1 MTMRVRTFALTVLA
15 LCLLLLAGACAG
27 EDALDESAEP
37 TGAGEEEATDG
48 EAAGGEEATDGEA
61 AGGTVIVGSANF
73 TEQLIL
79 ANMYA
84 ELLESRGVTVE
95 RRLNLGSREIIF
107 PALESGEIGLLP
119 EYNGAVVAF
128 LTGGEADVTEPE
140 EVTEALRAE
149 LPEGLVALEPSDA
162 QDKDGLAVLPETA
175 EEFGLETYS
184 DLAPVAGEMVVGG
197 PAEMEERDVGLP
209 GLEEVYGIEFAEFR
223 ALDAGGPLTSS
234 ALSSGDIDV
243 GRVFTTQGVIDAEGW
258 VVLEDDMNLAPAQNI
273 IPIIREDVL
282 TSDIEEALNELSALL
297 TTEDLV
303 ALNARVDV
311 DAEDPEIVAV
321 EYLEENGLTE

>member
-1 MTMRVRTFALTVLA
+1 
-15 LCLLLLAGACAG
+15 
-27 EDALDESAEP
+27 
-37 TGAGEEEATDG
+37 
-48 EAAGGEEATDGEA
+48 
-61 AGGTVIVGSANF
+61 
-73 TEQLIL
+73 
-79 ANMYA
+79 
-84 ELLESRGVTVE
+84 
-95 RRLNLGSREIIF
+95 
-107 PALESGEIGLLP
+107 
-119 EYNGAVVAF
+119 
-128 LTGGEADVTEPE
+128 
-140 EVTEALRAE
+140 
-149 LPEGLVALEPSDA
+149 SDA

>member
-1 MTMRVRTFALTVLA
+1 MRVRIFVLGVLA
-15 LCLLLLAGACAG
+15 LSLMMLAGACAG
-27 EDALDESAEP
+27 EEALEETGEP
-37 TGAGEEEATDG
+37 TDVDAAEGATDG
-48 EAAGGEEATDGEA
+48 EAEATDGEA

-84 ELLESRGVTVE
+84 ELLEGRGVTVE

-107 PALESGEIGLLP
+107 PALESGEISLLP

-128 LTGGEADVTEPE
+128 LTGGEADANEPE

-175 EEFGLETYS
+175 EEYGLETYS
-184 DLAPVAGEMVVGG
+184 DLAPVAGELVVGG

-223 ALDAGGPLTSS
+223 ALDAGGPLTTA
-234 ALSSGDIDV
+234 ALSGGDIDV

-282 TSDIEEALNELSALL
+282 TPDVEAALNELSATL
-297 TTEDLV
+297 TTEDLI

-311 DAEDPEIVAV
+311 DAEDPEVVAV
-321 EYLEENGLTE
+321 EYLEESGLIE

>member
-37 TGAGEEEATDG
+37 TGAGEEEVTDG
-48 EAAGGEEATDGEA
+48 EAAGGEEGTDGEA

-197 PAEMEERDVGLP
+197 PAEM
-209 GLEEVYGIEFAEFR
+209 
-223 ALDAGGPLTSS
+223 
-234 ALSSGDIDV
+234 
-243 GRVFTTQGVIDAEGW
+243 
-258 VVLEDDMNLAPAQNI
+258 
-273 IPIIREDVL
+273 
-282 TSDIEEALNELSALL
+282 
-297 TTEDLV
+297 
-303 ALNARVDV
+303 
-311 DAEDPEIVAV
+311 
-321 EYLEENGLTE
+321 